1 MKKDVGDIKD
11 EELENVAGGE
21 MPFVS
26 TLTTNKPHCRSCG
39 KVLPLIKGTYV
50 CDSVG
55 CKEMGVRKGAKEIAW
70 Y

>member
-1 MKKDVGDIKD
+1 MKKDVGEIKD

-26 TLTTNKPHCRSCG
+26 TLSTTKPHCRSCG
-39 KVLPLIKGTYV
+39 KVLPLIEGAYV